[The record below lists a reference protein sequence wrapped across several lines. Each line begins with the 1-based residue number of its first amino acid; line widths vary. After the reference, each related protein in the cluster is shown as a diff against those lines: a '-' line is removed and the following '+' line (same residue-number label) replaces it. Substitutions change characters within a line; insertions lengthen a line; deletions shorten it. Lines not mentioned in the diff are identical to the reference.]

1 MAAKLGRVDDAL
13 SAAFSKLCKS
23 WRSKWTRASEPFF
36 TTKRFGSS
44 RGLGLSMVYGF
55 AKQSGGSMRIQ
66 SAHGGG
72 CRTTFLL
79 PCSRDAV
86 AALSV
91 TLVNVTYRRWI
102 GVSICAS
109 LGCGASWS

>member
-1 MAAKLGRVDDAL
+1 MVISVSDTGTGMDAANQ
-13 SAAFSKLCKS
+13 
-23 WRSKWTRASEPFF
+23 TRASEPFF

-44 RGLGLSMVYGF
+44 RALGLSMVYGF
-55 AKQSGGSMRIQ
+55 AKQSG
-66 SAHGGG
+66 
-72 CRTTFLL
+72 
-79 PCSRDAV
+79 SRDAV